1 MASLRRAERVA
12 LGMAL
17 AGAVIVPPLLLALAQ
32 PRGEAARRAPAFA
45 PLAVPSPAE
54 VGAVYD
60 RALFAAVA
68 EGDAPPADA
77 PQLIGVVGRLGA
89 DAVALVR
96 AADGTTHSLAPGQ
109 GVDGWRLVS
118 LSPDAAYFARGNRR
132 ARLAIPNA
140 DAPPAPDDSGTDDVT
155 ATDQ

>member
-1 MASLRRAERVA
+1 MASLTRAQLAA
-12 LGMAL
+12 LGVVL

-32 PRGEAARRAPAFA
+32 PHQGVTKRSLALA
-45 PLAVPSPAE
+45 PLAVPSPVE
-54 VGAVYD
+54 VGAVYE

-68 EGDAPPADA
+68 QGDAPPADV

-96 AADGTTHSLAPGQ
+96 AQDGTTHSLAPGQ

-140 DAPPAPDDSGTDDVT
+140 DAPPAPDGAGTDDT
-155 ATDQ
+155 SATDQ